1 MIIEY
6 KKPLFLKKKIVD
18 TNILMDKNFTIN
30 IDFKVEEGHKKDD
43 KIGFFGIPGRNFG
56 ISYDYKVKSFVFE
69 YWTID
74 DKNESNFNCEITDL
88 MVDSV
93 YELHVPHRRKS
104 LFETLPHEENGFLD
118 NKWKDQSTRWNQLR
132 FINEVSTNHE
142 LLYNDGLSDLEF
154 VEHGIINENNI
165 TFVTVGI

>member
-1 MIIEY
+1 MKIEY

-30 IDFKVEEGHKKDD
+30 IDFKVEEGYKKDD

-74 DKNESNFNCEITDL
+74 DKN
-88 MVDSV
+88 
-93 YELHVPHRRKS
+93 
-104 LFETLPHEENGFLD
+104 
-118 NKWKDQSTRWNQLR
+118 
-132 FINEVSTNHE
+132 
-142 LLYNDGLSDLEF
+142 
-154 VEHGIINENNI
+154 
-165 TFVTVGI
+165 